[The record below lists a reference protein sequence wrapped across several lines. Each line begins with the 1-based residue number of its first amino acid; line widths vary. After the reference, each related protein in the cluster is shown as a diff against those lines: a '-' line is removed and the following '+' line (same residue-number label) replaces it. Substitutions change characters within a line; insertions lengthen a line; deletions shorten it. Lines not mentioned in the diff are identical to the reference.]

1 MMTPLIFI
9 ALTVIGIVVGLLGAM
24 LGIGGGVLIV
34 PILVLGFRMEVHTA
48 IAVSL
53 VSIIATSCAT
63 ATMTTG
69 EQLVN
74 ISLGM
79 FLETGTTIGAI
90 TGAFISVFLPFE
102 WLVGVFIFVISISAY
117 GMIRKSPSGKISSSK
132 EETLKAQKRSD
143 KAGRWGTP
151 GALDFSS
158 SYYDAAHKATVA
170 YVPEK
175 LGYGWGMSLFAGAIS
190 GIIGIGGG
198 VIKVPTMS
206 VLMKVPVKVATST
219 SNFMIGVTAVASAL
233 VFYAHGLVDLV
244 VASALLVGVFPGS
257 VLGFR
262 LAYYAQRKHL
272 RYIFAIVLGL
282 VAVMMVAKVL
292 NVIRY

>member
-1 MMTPLIFI
+1 LTPLIFL
-9 ALTVIGIVVGLLGAM
+9 ALTVIGIVVGLFGAM

-34 PILVLGFRMEVHTA
+34 PILVLGFRMDVHTA
-48 IAVSL
+48 VAVSL

-74 ISLGM
+74 IGLGM

-102 WLVGVFIFVISISAY
+102 WLVVVFIIVISFSAY
-117 GMIRKSPSGKISSSK
+117 GMIRKSPSGKMSYGKKDIK
-132 EETLKAQKRSD
+132 TARGPSD
-143 KAGRWGTP
+143 TAGRWGTP
-151 GALDFSS
+151 GQLDFSS
-158 SYYDAAHKATVA
+158 SYYDVAHKATVSYA
-170 YVPEK
+170 PEN
-175 LGYGWGMSLFAGAIS
+175 LRYGWGMSLFAGAIS

-198 VIKVPTMS
+198 VIKVPAMS
-206 VLMKVPVKVATST
+206 VVMKVPVKVATST

-262 LAYYAQRKHL
+262 LGYYAQRKHF
-272 RYIFAIVLGL
+272 RYIFAVVLGL
-282 VAVMMVAKVL
+282 VAILMAAKVL
-292 NVIRY
+292 NVIKY